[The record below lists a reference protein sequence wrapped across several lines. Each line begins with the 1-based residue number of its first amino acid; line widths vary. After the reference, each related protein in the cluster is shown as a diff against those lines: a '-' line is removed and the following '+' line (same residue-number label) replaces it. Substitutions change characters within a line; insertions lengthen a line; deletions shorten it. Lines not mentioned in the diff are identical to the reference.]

1 MHVIRDEA
9 LDWYSGALEDLKEAN
24 DAFERNRFNWAVFA
38 AHQAVEKALKAAI
51 IVLKKERPPKTHDLI
66 ELLRYSNIKLSEDLI
81 DLLGELTPYY
91 VISRYPNV
99 SLKRPWEEIR
109 PNTARKLIDGAKRV
123 IEYVGE
129 ITNLRS

>member
-9 LDWYSGALEDLKEAN
+9 LDWYSDALEDSKEAN

-51 IVLKKERPPKTHDLI
+51 IVLKKEKPPKTHDLI

-91 VISRYPNV
+91 VISRYP
-99 SLKRPWEEIR
+99 
-109 PNTARKLIDGAKRV
+109 KLA
-123 IEYVGE
+123 
-129 ITNLRS
+129 